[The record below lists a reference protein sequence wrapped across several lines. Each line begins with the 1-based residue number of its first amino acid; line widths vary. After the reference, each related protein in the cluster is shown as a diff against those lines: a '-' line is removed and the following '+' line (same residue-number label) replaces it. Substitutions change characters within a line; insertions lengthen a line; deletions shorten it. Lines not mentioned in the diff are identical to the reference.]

1 MTAFDQI
8 ARCAARQWA
17 GLPPSERA
25 RLDASWA
32 QETLAIATALKA
44 IPLADQIEHPVW
56 TVAYGLG
63 QSSLCLIGVKEDV
76 AHADHRQR

>member
-1 MTAFDQI
+1 MTAFPQLV
-8 ARCAARQWA
+8 RCATRQWA
-17 GLPPSERA
+17 GLDPAERA
-25 RLDASWA
+25 RLDAMWT
-32 QETLAIATALKA
+32 QDMLMVATALKA